1 MTSPV
6 LMAFFD
12 LPWTPIFLFGIAIFH
27 PWLGMLAVAGGFVLI
42 IVAVLNQIMT
52 REPLGQLSQAVF
64 RSERM
69 GLQIRTEAEMIRS
82 LGMSEASFARWEE
95 ARNSA
100 LDHEIKSSDLR
111 GTFTAT
117 TKTFRLFLQSA
128 MLGLGAYLVL
138 QNELTPGAM
147 IAGSILLGR
156 ALAPVELAVGQ
167 WALVQRARK
176 GGTVYQNC

>member
-1 MTSPV
+1 
-6 LMAFFD
+6 
-12 LPWTPIFLFGIAIFH
+12 
-27 PWLGMLAVAGGFVLI
+27 
-42 IVAVLNQIMT
+42 
-52 REPLGQLSQAVF
+52 
-64 RSERM
+64 
-69 GLQIRTEAEMIRS
+69 MIRS

-156 ALAPVELAVGQ
+156 ALAPSNWLLANGHLSNAPKGVGQ
-167 WALVQRARK
+167 FIRIARRGPRTRADTAPYSQGRLRR
-176 GGTVYQNC
+176 NLLL